1 MRVWMLAILAGCA
14 GGASIEEDDDDGGGL
29 ILPGGT
35 DEPGDGLIVEIETTL
50 GTLVVELDEAAAPI
64 TVENFLA
71 YVDDGFYDGADGMGA
86 TVFHRVI
93 DGFVAQGGGVT
104 EDGGK
109 KVTDAAIVLESD
121 NGLSNRAGTIA
132 MARTDSPD
140 SATSQFYFNLVD
152 NDFLDYTDASSPGY
166 AVFGELIGGE
176 DVLADLGGVATGSG
190 DQPTTD
196 VVITRCERR

>member
-1 MRVWMLAILAGCA
+1 MRVWMLAILVGC
-14 GGASIEEDDDDGGGL
+14 GGATLEDDDDGGGL
-29 ILPGGT
+29 IFPGET
-35 DEPGDGLIVEIETTL
+35 DEPGDGLSVEIETTM
-50 GTLVVELDEAAAPI
+50 GTLVVALDAAAAPI

-93 DGFVAQGGGVT
+93 DGFVVQGGGFT
-104 EDGGK
+104 EGGGK
-109 KVTDAAIVLESD
+109 KATDAAIVLESD
-121 NGLSNRAGTIA
+121 NGRSNRAGTIA

-152 NDFLDYTDASSPGY
+152 NDFLDYTDASNPGY
-166 AVFGELIGGE
+166 AVFGELVEGAE
-176 DVLADLGGVATGSG
+176 VLSALGAVATGSG

>member
-1 MRVWMLAILAGCA
+1 MRVWMLAILVGC
-14 GGASIEEDDDDGGGL
+14 GGASLEDDDDDGGGL
-29 ILPGGT
+29 IFPGET
-35 DEPGDGLIVEIETTL
+35 DEPGDGQSVEIETTM
-50 GTLVVELDEAAAPI
+50 GTLVVALDADAAPI

-93 DGFVAQGGGVT
+93 DGFVVQGGGFT
-104 EDGGK
+104 EGGGK
-109 KVTDAAIVLESD
+109 KATDDAIVLESD
-121 NGLSNRAGTIA
+121 NGLFNRAGTIA
-132 MARTDSPD
+132 MARTNSPD

-152 NDFLDYTDASSPGY
+152 NDFLDYTDASNPGY
-166 AVFGELIGGE
+166 AVFGQLVEGAE
-176 DVLADLGGVATGSG
+176 VLSALGAVATGSG

>member
-1 MRVWMLAILAGCA
+1 MRVWMLTILVGC
-14 GGASIEEDDDDGGGL
+14 GGASFEDDDDDGGGL

-35 DEPGDGLIVEIETTL
+35 DEPGGGLSVEIETTM
-50 GTLVVELDEAAAPI
+50 GTLVVALDADAAPL

-93 DGFVAQGGGVT
+93 GGFVVQGGGFT
-104 EDGGK
+104 EGGGK
-109 KVTDAAIVLESD
+109 KATDAAIVLESD

-132 MARTDSPD
+132 MARTESPD

-152 NDFLDYTDASSPGY
+152 NDFLDYTDASNPGY
-166 AVFGELIGGE
+166 AVFGELVEGA
-176 DVLADLGGVATGSG
+176 DVLSDLGAVATGSG